1 MGIVLGTRAI
11 VNERLKEVH
20 DMKGKGML
28 KKGIS
33 VVLTG
38 AMLISGVA
46 VSGVDTVKAAST
58 ADEWKAAYLDDDV
71 YMEHDIFP
79 ICSGTKENWYEDR
92 NKYGLDGTKTVAKVY
107 LGKAADGTPLEW
119 YIAGHDHAGHYMN
132 SDIWQRPVQTYVLF
146 AAQPLGT
153 SAYNSSQ
160 VRDIKYV
167 DSTLFKTLASYCY
180 SEANVKKGTARFSKA
195 EDAVMTELPL
205 GGSDDTG
212 TDLTDVKLYAPVISD
227 RNSKNIVLGY
237 MRNSTYW
244 PNAEIVIKPQYFNEQ
259 AKQYNG
265 FWLRN
270 RDEDNGTYSFYSW
283 YATSSASVPYGAQLM
298 NASKGVVPACNLNF
312 ATINHMSIA
321 PALTEGAYTDGD
333 KGEKLGDVMTLRVE
347 GYDKMASR
355 AFYTSDSITVN
366 KADEDGDVYLCV
378 QGKNV
383 KTDGTSSLNYTYSKK
398 IDESTT
404 IDSATIKEAVGS
416 EIDVDLAWCEIWLE
430 KSIGDNS
437 SMAYAVSAEFRDP
450 RDRDINKVDTKLFIA
465 NKGDTI
471 YPNSWDK
478 ATTPECDTEGVE
490 VKKDGYYNKHVTYYY
505 ENGSKV
511 DNTIEVKAG
520 QKYTAK
526 ANFYPKSG
534 YCFAPSLSTAD
545 VTVDGKPA
553 TSVTRNRDG
562 SITVGYTFVYDADLK
577 SVTAPE
583 PITGLVNGTEKT
595 AEALGLPEKVTI
607 MTEDG
612 EEGLEV
618 NVAWDLDNLA
628 EGTYDPA
635 VKEEQKFKVN
645 GTVQLPEG
653 ISNPK
658 DIPLNVTVDVT
669 VAAKEPVTLSKV
681 AITDLTAPSAGEA
694 FDTEVTVPEGVKVSP
709 ITYTVKD
716 SDEAVTGNAKFN
728 TTYVASMTLSTED
741 YYNLAEGIVQADI
754 TVDGKPVT
762 SFTKNEDGTIAVTY
776 EFAATKQAALISVT
790 TPAEVTVL
798 NGAPNTA
805 EGLGLPSTVTIKTED
820 PEVTTASVNW
830 TYFGGYKPSKT
841 TKQRVRVQGTV
852 VLPEGISNANNVFLT
867 VKPYV
872 TILAK
877 GEALPDTKINA
888 AEITGITPLQPGV
901 AVDNTVKCETVGVA
915 SATMKFLNKDT
926 NKYVITKGKY
936 NATYIAIVTLTP
948 AENYVFADDI
958 RADQVTVNGNP
969 ATSVKKNSDGTLTVR
984 YEFAPTQK
992 AKLTSITK
1000 PEAITDIANGAAKTV
1015 EALKLPATVAIVTQD
1030 TSITSADV
1038 TWDLENLASGTYDPE
1053 VKTEQTFTVNGTVTL
1068 PETIT
1073 NADDVALTVTVPVT
1087 VAAGK
1092 EDSDKKDDNNNKD
1105 NNNKDNS
1112 NNNGNTSNGNTNSG
1126 NTSNGNTTNG
1136 NNSNKPGTSK
1146 PATGTTTAP
1155 KVGTKLTDTKTKATY
1170 VVKEDSVEYA
1180 KSTDTEAI
1188 KVTIPATVRLNGVT
1202 YKVTSIAKNAFSG
1215 CEDLTSV
1222 TIGKN
1227 VTTIGDKAFYK
1238 CTSLKKIVIP
1248 ATVTKIGKSAFE
1260 KCKNLKKITIKTK
1273 RLTEKTVGA
1282 KAFKGT
1288 PKNATVK
1295 VPAKSLVTYK
1305 KFLVKKGINKKAVI
1319 KK

>member
-11 VNERLKEVH
+11 ANERLKEVH
-20 DMKGKGML
+20 DMKGKGIL

-38 AMLISGVA
+38 AMLMSGVA

-58 ADEWKAAYLDDDV
+58 ADEWQSSYDMDKGYYSDTK
-71 YMEHDIFP
+71 IFCP
-79 ICSGTKENWYEDR
+79 NYYYGSET
-92 NKYGLDGTKTVAKVY
+92 YGLDGTQKVAKVY
-107 LGKAADGTPLEW
+107 LGKDADGNPLEW
-119 YIAGHDHAGHYMN
+119 YIAGHDEAGHKANTGRYVGN
-132 SDIWQRPVQTYVLF
+132 PESLVLLSTKSFGKTQFNKLQADGYTYKDSLLNKTLQTY
-146 AAQPLGT
+146 
-153 SAYNSSQ
+153 
-160 VRDIKYV
+160 
-167 DSTLFKTLASYCY
+167 CY
-180 SEANVKKGTARFSKA
+180 GGKNARFSKT
-195 EDAVMTELPL
+195 EDQQMIAWTLYT
-205 GGSDDTG
+205 SDSGTG
-212 TDLTDVKLYAPVISD
+212 YGDVQLYAPDLSESNPNSEILLGATNTLKVSSD
-227 RNSKNIVLGY
+227 
-237 MRNSTYW
+237 
-244 PNAEIVIKPQYFNEQ
+244 YFKEQ
-259 AKQYNG
+259 ATTNS
-265 FWLRN
+265 FWLRKGME
-270 RDEDNGTYSFYSW
+270 RP
-283 YATSSASVPYGAQLM
+283 SSAHVMGTNEKKTETGAGLSVVNSTWAML
-298 NASKGVVPACNLNF
+298 PACTLSLSDM
-312 ATINHMSIA
+312 NHMSLV
-321 PALTEGAYTDGD
+321 PALKEGVYTNVGKGD
-333 KGEKLGDVMTLRVE
+333 AFADAMTLRLE
-347 GYDKMASR
+347 GYDKITSR
-355 AFYTSDSITVN
+355 AFCTGDSIKVY
-366 KADEDGDVYLCV
+366 KSDQDKDLYLCV
-378 QGKNV
+378 QGENRSKSDHNII
-383 KTDGTSSLNYTYSKK
+383 TLQYGYSVK
-398 IDESTT
+398 IDKTQT
-404 IDSATIKEAVGS
+404 IDMQTIKEAVGS
-416 EIDVDLAWCEIWLE
+416 NIDLDSTACQVWLE
-430 KSIGDNS
+430 KATDDNS
-437 SMAYAVSAEFRDP
+437 SMVYAVSAEE
-450 RDRDINKVDTKLFIA
+450 DIKTTKEISKVDTKFSIVK
-465 NKGDTI
+465 KGEDI
-471 YPNSWDK
+471 IGSSWSQ
-478 ATTPECDTEGVE
+478 ATTPECDTEGVM
-490 VKKDGYYNKHVTYYY
+490 VKKGSSGSDHEKHVSYYY
-505 ENGSKV
+505 EDGSEV
-511 DNTIEVKAG
+511 EGQLTVKAG

-526 ANFYPKSG
+526 AIFYPKDG
-534 YCFAPSLSTAD
+534 YRFAPLLSAAD

-553 TSVTRNRDG
+553 TFVYRNKNG

-583 PITGLVNGTEKT
+583 PITGLVNGTKKT

-607 MTEDG
+607 MTEDD

-618 NVAWDLDNLA
+618 NVAWNLDNLA

-635 VKEEQKFKVN
+635 VKEEQKFKVK

-653 ISNPK
+653 IANPK
-658 DIPLNVTVDVT
+658 DVPLTVTVDVT

-762 SFTKNEDGTIAVTY
+762 SFIKNEDGTITITY
-776 EFAATKQAALISVT
+776 EFAATKKAALISVT

-805 EGLGLPSTVTIKTED
+805 EGLGLPSTVKIETED

-830 TYFGGYKPSKT
+830 TYLGGYKPNKT

-852 VLPEGISNANNVFLT
+852 VLPDGISNANNVFLT

-888 AEITGITPLQPGV
+888 AEITGITPLQPEV

-948 AENYVFADDI
+948 ATNYVFADDI
-958 RADQVTVNGNP
+958 SAEQVTVNGNP
-969 ATSVKKNSDGTLTVR
+969 ATSVKKNTDGTLTVR

-992 AKLTSITK
+992 AKLTSITQ

-1068 PETIT
+1068 PDTIT

-1092 EDSDKKDDNNNKD
+1092 EDSDKKDDNTGDKGDNKD

-1146 PATGTTTAP
+1146 PSTGTTTTTP
-1155 KVGTKLTDTKTKATY
+1155 KVGSKLTDTKTKATY

-1273 RLTEKTVGA
+1273 SLTEKTVGA

-1288 PKNATVK
+1288 PKSATVK